1 MKFTM
6 DSQKVESFLG
16 KGPHSYDNADGSHA
30 NLLVA
35 LRELNQ
41 RVEAVRKTITDN
53 QTW

>member
-1 MKFTM
+1 MLSNNRNLELVT
-6 DSQKVESFLG
+6 
-16 KGPHSYDNADGSHA
+16 YDNADGSHA